1 MTITFTLVSL
11 WFSSIHINKQPK
23 IFLAWI
29 INRLS
34 KTLIIFGYYS
44 HVKCIKKDSSKEA
57 RRHLVNACFNPC
69 DLIGFERTMRDSVK
83 NLLLIWTLNWLS
95 WLVEPA
101 AKLDR
106 TLDDM
111 SHCWLAPMSKC
122 LNHTLGWFFLSLRLQ
137 SKRTRIVD

>member
-69 DLIGFERTMRDSVK
+69 DLIGFERTMRDSLK
-83 NLLLIWTLNWLS
+83 NLLLMLYRNLFWLCRKDPKKLLLLKTFIRVYWRFLAMRLLADNTNKTL
-95 WLVEPA
+95 
-101 AKLDR
+101 KI
-106 TLDDM
+106 
-111 SHCWLAPMSKC
+111 
-122 LNHTLGWFFLSLRLQ
+122 LQ
-137 SKRTRIVD
+137 WWN